1 MNMTTTTASKNIWGT
16 MHIYGYGETQLIG
29 NDDLNKKYS
38 TTELTKVQE
47 VIDYIYSLKPEGN
60 PTSIEYH
67 VINIFKDWKVEFR
80 SKPLLVLENTF
91 SIKYTDLDTTS
102 IDELATE
109 IIEKQEVILEEVVEP
124 TINTENAE

>member
-1 MNMTTTTASKNIWGT
+1 MTTTMTSSKNTWSTI
-16 MHIYGYGETQLIG
+16 HIYGYGETQLMG
-29 NDDLNKKYS
+29 YENLDKRFPTND
-38 TTELTKVQE
+38 LTKVQA

-60 PTSIEYH
+60 PTSKEYH
-67 VINIFKDWKVEFR
+67 VINIFKDWKVEFK

-91 SIKYTDLDTTS
+91 SIKYADLDTTS

-109 IIEKQEVILEEVVEP
+109 IIEKQEVILEEIVEP